1 MSGMVHFADEVTDTE
16 DGGKQKD
23 DKSDTYQ
30 LEMAEEAQP
39 KVTFVDPAGD
49 RYDPQTK
56 LE

>member
-1 MSGMVHFADEVTDTE
+1 MHFADEVTDTE